1 MRSSLQHYGSNSRTQ
16 PDLELAEPSPRVP
29 AVSNL
34 PAVIGAPA
42 LVVQQHKEMLE
53 VFIDIE
59 TRNRYTIQLP
69 GGQLA
74 LYAAETGE
82 GVGAFLT
89 RSFLK
94 SNRPF
99 TMRVTDPHGNLQL
112 TLRRPW
118 NWFFS
123 ELHVEDANGQPIGMI
138 DQQFAWFSRR
148 FAVLDPAGN
157 ELAQL
162 HGPMLRPWT
171 FRIMVGGHEV
181 GKISKKW
188 SGLLKE
194 AFTDADSFGLEMG
207 PSMSPTLRT
216 LAMAATFLIDF
227 LYFEDS
233 E

>member
-1 MRSSLQHYGSNSRTQ
+1 VRSSLQHYGSNSRTQ

-53 VFIDIE
+53 VFTDIE
-59 TRNRYTIQLP
+59 TRNRYSIQLP

-112 TLRRPW
+112 TLR
-118 NWFFS
+118 
-123 ELHVEDANGQPIGMI
+123 
-138 DQQFAWFSRR
+138 
-148 FAVLDPAGN
+148 
-157 ELAQL
+157 
-162 HGPMLRPWT
+162 RPWT